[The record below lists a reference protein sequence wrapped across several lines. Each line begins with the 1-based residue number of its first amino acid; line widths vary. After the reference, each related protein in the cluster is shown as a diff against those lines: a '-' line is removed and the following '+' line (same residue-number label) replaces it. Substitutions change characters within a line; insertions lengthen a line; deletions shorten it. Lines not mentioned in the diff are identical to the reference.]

1 MNKKIQLK
9 LANVYDIKV
18 IIVAFCVA
26 ITLVC
31 MFFTIYALGKNE
43 TLINENKFL
52 NKKVVEQKMMI
63 DYLKG
68 ENK

>member
-1 MNKKIQLK
+1 MNKRIIKNI
-9 LANVYDIKV
+9 NVYDIKV
-18 IIVAFCVA
+18 IIVAFCIA
-26 ITLVC
+26 TTLVC
-31 MFFTIYALGKNE
+31 MFFAVYALGKNE